1 MKKVNIAMYGLLA
14 VGALLLGA
22 IALVSPQSILPGAA
36 TSMTES
42 HLLREEGA
50 FSVFLGLM
58 AAWCIV
64 NYEQRR
70 GVHASLLVFSLLIS
84 AIHWREYFV
93 GHLHLASALYNS
105 VLFVVLAVMA
115 VVGRS
120 ELARRGIP
128 EAASS
133 R

>member
-1 MKKVNIAMYGLLA
+1 MKKVNIAIYGLLA
-14 VGALLLGA
+14 LAALLLGA
-22 IALVSPQSILPGAA
+22 IALVNPQSIVPGAA
-36 TSMTES
+36 DSITES

-58 AAWCIV
+58 AVWCIV
-64 NYEQRR
+64 NYERRR

-93 GHLHLASALYNS
+93 GNLHLASALYNS

-115 VVGRS
+115 VGSRS
-120 ELARRGIP
+120 ELKRHGIP
-128 EAASS
+128 AP

>member
-1 MKKVNIAMYGLLA
+1 MKKVNIAAYGLLA
-14 VGALLLGA
+14 AAALLLGA
-22 IALVSPQSILPGAA
+22 IALVNPQSILPEAA
-36 TSMTES
+36 TSITES

-50 FSVFLGLM
+50 FSVFLGLI

-64 NYEQRR
+64 NYERRR

-84 AIHWREYFV
+84 AIHWREYFA

-115 VVGRS
+115 VGSRS
-120 ELARRGIP
+120 ELKRHGIP
-128 EAASS
+128 EAP

>member
-1 MKKVNIAMYGLLA
+1 MKKVNIAVYGLLA
-14 VGALLLGA
+14 AGALLLGA

-36 TSMTES
+36 SSMTES

-70 GVHASLLVFSLLIS
+70 GVHVSLLVFSLLIS
-84 AIHWREYFV
+84 AIHWREYFA
-93 GHLHLASALYNS
+93 GNLHLASALYNS
-105 VLFVVLAVMA
+105 VLFVVLAAMTVA
-115 VVGRS
+115 SRS
-120 ELARRGIP
+120 ELEPRGIP
-128 EAASS
+128 EAPSS

>member
-1 MKKVNIAMYGLLA
+1 MKKVNIAVYGLLA

-22 IALVSPQSILPGAA
+22 FALVSPPSILPGAA
-36 TSMTES
+36 NSMTES

-58 AAWCIV
+58 AVWCIV
-64 NYEQRR
+64 NYERRR

-93 GHLHLASALYNS
+93 GNLHLASALYNS
-105 VLFVVLAVMA
+105 VLFVVLAAMA
-115 VVGRS
+115 VASRS
-120 ELARRGIP
+120 ELEPRGILDAP
-128 EAASS
+128 